1 MTRMA
6 DKKPQ
11 NRKKQ
16 FVDQN
21 PIENWKDIPSGIAQS
36 LVNDVGKAGV
46 GDLWNQLLGAGGYE
60 KQPSKQQTGELQE
73 GQELNLAAISRKQE
87 VRPQK
92 SLDIEPGIDYR
103 RNVLYGE
110 RKIAQENTQVIE
122 AKIQEVVIELKRL
135 TASSKILQ
143 AEFNEI
149 TVEQRVEKP
158 GKYHLSFF
166 EWMLSVVRQARVKV
180 EDAGSWLTATY
191 AKKAKRNYW
200 AMFKKHGTTFGLSG
214 ERVVAT
220 QTG

>member
-1 MTRMA
+1 MA
-6 DKKPQ
+6 DKKAQ
-11 NRKKQ
+11 RRKKQ

-21 PIENWKDIPSGIAQS
+21 PVENWKDVPAGVARSFI
-36 LVNDVGKAGV
+36 NDVGKAGV
-46 GDLWNQLLGAGGYE
+46 SDLWNQLLAGGGYE
-60 KQPSKQQTGELQE
+60 KQSFEQQTGELQE
-73 GQELNLAAISRKQE
+73 GEELSLAAAKKQE
-87 VRPQK
+87 TKAPQERAV
-92 SLDIEPGIDYR
+92 EPGIDYR
-103 RNVLYGE
+103 RDVLYGE

-122 AKIQEVVIELKRL
+122 AKIQEIVIELKRL

-143 AEFNEI
+143 AEFKEI
-149 TVEQRVEKP
+149 TVEQRTEKP

-166 EWMLSVVRQARVKV
+166 EWMLSVVRNARLKV
-180 EDAGSWLTATY
+180 EDAGAWLAATY

>member
-46 GDLWNQLLGAGGYE
+46 GDLWNQLLGAGDYE
-60 KQPSKQQTGELQE
+60 KKAFEQQAGELQE
-73 GQELNLAAISRKQE
+73 GQELNLQSLAKKQE
-87 VRPQK
+87 VKAPK
-92 SLDIEPGIDYR
+92 NPDIEPGIDYR
-103 RNVLYGE
+103 RDVLYGE
-110 RKIAQENTQVIE
+110 RKIAQENTQVITV
-122 AKIQEVVIELKRL
+122 KIQEIVVELKRL

-143 AEFNEI
+143 AEFKEI
-149 TVEQRVEKP
+149 TVEQRIEKP

-166 EWMLSVVRQARVKV
+166 EWVLSVVKNARLKV
-180 EDAGSWLTATY
+180 EDAGAWLSATY

>member
-6 DKKPQ
+6 NKKAQ
-11 NRKKQ
+11 RQKKQ
-16 FVDQN
+16 FIDQN
-21 PIENWKDIPSGIAQS
+21 PVENWKDIPAAATRSFID
-36 LVNDVGKAGV
+36 DVGKAGMR
-46 GDLWNQLLGAGGYE
+46 DFWNQFLGAGDYEKKGYE
-60 KQPSKQQTGELQE
+60 QKAGELQE
-73 GQELNLAAISRKQE
+73 GEELSLAAIAKKQE
-87 VRPQK
+87 VKAPQERAV
-92 SLDIEPGIDYR
+92 EPGIDYQ

-110 RKIAQENTQVIE
+110 RKIGQENTRVIE
-122 AKIQEVVIELKRL
+122 IKIQEIVIELKRL

-143 AEFNEI
+143 AEFKEI
-149 TVEQRVEKP
+149 TVEQRIEKP

-166 EWMLSVVRQARVKV
+166 EWMLVVVRQARLKV
-180 EDAGSWLTATY
+180 EDAGAWLSATY

>member
-1 MTRMA
+1 M
-6 DKKPQ
+6 Q
-11 NRKKQ
+11 SRKKQ
-16 FVDQN
+16 FVGQN
-21 PIENWKDIPSGIAQS
+21 PVESWKDIPSGIAQS

-60 KQPSKQQTGELQE
+60 KQPSSQQTGELQE
-73 GQELNLAAISRKQE
+73 GEELSLAAISRKQE

-103 RNVLYGE
+103 RDLLYGE
-110 RKIAQENTQVIE
+110 KRITQENTQVIQV
-122 AKIQEVVIELKRL
+122 KIQEIVIELKRL

-143 AEFNEI
+143 AEFKEI

-166 EWMLSVVRQARVKV
+166 EWMLVVVRQARLKV
-180 EDAGSWLTATY
+180 EDAGAWLSATY

>member
-73 GQELNLAAISRKQE
+73 GEELSLAAIAKKQE
-87 VRPQK
+87 RKAPQAPA
-92 SLDIEPGIDYR
+92 IEPGIDYR

-110 RKIAQENTQVIE
+110 KRITQENTQVIQV
-122 AKIQEVVIELKRL
+122 KIQEIIVELKRL

-143 AEFNEI
+143 AEFKEI
-149 TVEQRVEKP
+149 TVEQRIEKP

-166 EWMLSVVRQARVKV
+166 EWMLSVVRSARLKV
-180 EDAGSWLTATY
+180 EDAGAWLSATY

>member
-1 MTRMA
+1 MA
-6 DKKPQ
+6 DKKAQ
-11 NRKKQ
+11 RRKKQ

-21 PIENWKDIPSGIAQS
+21 PVENWKDVPAGVAQS

-46 GDLWNQLLGAGGYE
+46 SDLWNQLLGAGDYE
-60 KQPSKQQTGELQE
+60 KQPSLQQTGELHE
-73 GQELNLAAISRKQE
+73 GKELSLQTIAKKQE
-87 VRPQK
+87 AKVPQIP
-92 SLDIEPGIDYR
+92 DIELGLDYR

-110 RKIAQENTQVIE
+110 RKIAQENTQVIQV
-122 AKIQEVVIELKRL
+122 KIQEIVVELKRL
-135 TASSKILQ
+135 TATSKILQ
-143 AEFNEI
+143 AEFKEI
-149 TVEQRVEKP
+149 TVEQRIEEP

-166 EWMLSVVRQARVKV
+166 EWMLSVVRSARLKV
-180 EDAGSWLTATY
+180 EDAGSWLAATY